1 MRDHRRCDANRSS
14 CEQTLRC
21 GGGIAGVES
30 YSGNCD
36 CIFYGTRRGAARIGA
51 RHYQRL
57 SAAPV
62 TRANITQVKIDM
74 FDFLKRGRL
83 IRRGLASRKTRRRRP
98 RSELRRSLEYAPYSK
113 LLIFA
118 MFVGGLAFLVFSG
131 QQPEP
136 TKNFVIALLVL
147 ATAITQLWINQPKS
161 FSRSSRILLIFGVI
175 LVQLT
180 VTKLLLVI
188 CNSGNYQFLKP
199 EMGGLITPY
208 AFAPLV
214 LSVLLGRQ
222 HGLYAAFFVSLWSSV
237 LFGPIDAPLLVT
249 SLISGFTAV
258 SLTLQV
264 RRRSKLIRAGFGV
277 GLAIW
282 LLSLTFGL
290 IGPINWFYPTANDWG
305 MIGVQS
311 ALAIGNGIITATIV
325 GGALPMLENVFGITT
340 DISWL
345 EASDINHP
353 LLRRMTIEA
362 PGTYHHSLAVAN
374 LAEAAA
380 EAIGANATLC
390 RVCAYFHDVGKLVK
404 PDYFTENMSFERNPH
419 EDLAPTMSALI
430 IIAHVKEGVD
440 LALKHKLNQRIIDI
454 IQEHHGTSLVYYFY
468 KRAQQ
473 MHEDA
478 RAGGKIMKMR
488 QDDIPEVREESFRYS
503 GPKPQT
509 KESAIVSLADAVE
522 SASRSLEKPTPAKI
536 EQLVNDIID
545 QRISDHQLDECDLTL
560 RDVRVIAE
568 RFRFTLMTMLH
579 SRIAY
584 PKHETKSPTPRE
596 DSARPDVMVTTRKP
610 ETAPP
615 VSAA

>member
-1 MRDHRRCDANRSS
+1 
-14 CEQTLRC
+14 
-21 GGGIAGVES
+21 
-30 YSGNCD
+30 
-36 CIFYGTRRGAARIGA
+36 
-51 RHYQRL
+51 
-57 SAAPV
+57 
-62 TRANITQVKIDM
+62 M

-83 IRRGLASRKTRRRRP
+83 VKRGLASRKRRRRRS
-98 RSELRRSLEYAPYSK
+98 RSELMRNVECSSHVK
-113 LLIFA
+113 VIIFA
-118 MFVGGLAFLVFSG
+118 LFAGGLAFLVFSG

-136 TKNFVIALLVL
+136 TKNYVIALLVL

-161 FSRSSRILLIFGVI
+161 FEQNSRILLVFSIIF
-175 LVQLT
+175 VQLA
-180 VTKLLLVI
+180 VIKLLLVV
-188 CNSGNYQFLKP
+188 CNSGSYRFLRP
-199 EMGGLITPY
+199 ETARLIMPY

-222 HGLYAAFFVSLWSSV
+222 HGLYAAFFVSLWSSM
-237 LFGPIDAPLLVT
+237 LFGPIDAPLLIT

-264 RRRSKLIRAGFGV
+264 RRRGQLVRAGFGV

-305 MIGVQS
+305 MIGLQS
-311 ALAIGNGIITATIV
+311 ALAIGNGIVTATIV
-325 GGALPMLENVFGITT
+325 GGVLPMLENVFGITT

-345 EASDINHP
+345 EASDLNHP
-353 LLRRMTIEA
+353 LLRRMTIET
-362 PGTYHHSLAVAN
+362 PGTYHHSLVVAN
-374 LAEAAA
+374 LAEAGA

-390 RVCAYFHDVGKLVK
+390 RVCSYFHDVGKLVK
-404 PDYFTENMSFERNPH
+404 PDYFTENMNFERNPH

-440 LALKHKLNQRIIDI
+440 LALKHKLNQSIIDI
-454 IQEHHGTSLVYYFY
+454 VQEHHGTSLVYYFY
-468 KRAQQ
+468 KRALQ

-488 QDDIPEVREESFRYS
+488 PDDIPEVREESCRYS

-545 QRISDHQLDECDLTL
+545 QRISDRQLDECDLTL
-560 RDVRVIAE
+560 HDIRIIAE

-584 PKHETKSPTPRE
+584 PRQ
-596 DSARPDVMVTTRKP
+596 ATT
-610 ETAPP
+610 TAN
-615 VSAA
+615 

>member
-1 MRDHRRCDANRSS
+1 
-14 CEQTLRC
+14 
-21 GGGIAGVES
+21 
-30 YSGNCD
+30 
-36 CIFYGTRRGAARIGA
+36 
-51 RHYQRL
+51 
-57 SAAPV
+57 
-62 TRANITQVKIDM
+62 M

-98 RSELRRSLEYAPYSK
+98 RSELMRSLEYAPYSK

-118 MFVGGLAFLVFSG
+118 VFVSGLAFLVFSG

-147 ATAITQLWINQPKS
+147 ATAITQLWINQPKT
-161 FSRSSRILLIFGVI
+161 FSRSSRILLVFGII
-175 LVQLT
+175 LVQLA
-180 VTKLLLVI
+180 VTKLVLVI
-188 CNSGNYQFLKP
+188 CNSGNYRILKP

-290 IGPINWFYPTANDWG
+290 IGPINLFPPVANDWG
-305 MIGVQS
+305 MIGFQS
-311 ALAIGNGIITATIV
+311 ALAIGNGILTATLV
-325 GGALPMLENVFGITT
+325 GGALPMLEHLFRITT

-345 EASDINHP
+345 EASDLNHP

-362 PGTYHHSLAVAN
+362 PGTYHHSLVVAN

-390 RVCAYFHDVGKLVK
+390 RVCSYFHDVGKLIK
-404 PDYFTENMSFERNPH
+404 PEYFTENMSFERNPH
-419 EDLAPTMSALI
+419 DDLAPTMSALI

-440 LALKHKLNQRIIDI
+440 LALKYKLHQRIIDI

-468 KRAQQ
+468 QRALQQ
-473 MHEDA
+473 HEDA
-478 RAGGKIMKMR
+478 RAGGKIMKLR
-488 QDDIPEVREESFRYS
+488 EDDIPAVREESFRYS

-509 KESAIVSLADAVE
+509 KESAIVSLADMVE
-522 SASRSLEKPTPAKI
+522 SASRSLEKPTPQKI
-536 EQLVNDIID
+536 ESLVNELIGE
-545 QRISDHQLDECDLTL
+545 RITDRQLDDCDLTL
-560 RDVRVIAE
+560 AELKVIAE
-568 RFRFTLMTMLH
+568 RFRFTLMMMLH

-584 PKHETKSPTPRE
+584 PKHGPKPTAPRE
-596 DSARPDVMVTTRKP
+596 ETLRPDVMAATRKP

>member
-1 MRDHRRCDANRSS
+1 
-14 CEQTLRC
+14 
-21 GGGIAGVES
+21 
-30 YSGNCD
+30 
-36 CIFYGTRRGAARIGA
+36 
-51 RHYQRL
+51 
-57 SAAPV
+57 
-62 TRANITQVKIDM
+62 M

-83 IRRGLASRKTRRRRP
+83 VKRGLASRKKRRRRP
-98 RSELRRSLEYAPYSK
+98 QSELMRNLESSLYVK
-113 LLIFA
+113 VFIFA
-118 MFVGGLAFLVFSG
+118 LFAGGLAFLVFGG

-136 TKNFVIALLVL
+136 TKNYVIALLVL
-147 ATAITQLWINQPKS
+147 TTAITQLWINQPKS
-161 FSRSSRILLIFGVI
+161 FEQNSRILLVFSVIF
-175 LVQLT
+175 VQLT
-180 VTKLLLVI
+180 VTKLLLIV
-188 CNSGNYQFLKP
+188 CNSGNYWFLRP

-222 HGLYAAFFVSLWSSV
+222 HGLYAAFFVSLWSSM
-237 LFGPIDAPLLVT
+237 LFGPIDAPLLIT

-264 RRRSKLIRAGFGV
+264 RRRSKLIRAGFYV

-305 MIGVQS
+305 MIGLQS
-311 ALAIGNGIITATIV
+311 ALAIGNGIVTATIV
-325 GGALPMLENVFGITT
+325 GGALPMLENFFGITT

-345 EASDINHP
+345 EASDLNHP

-362 PGTYHHSLAVAN
+362 PGTYHHSLVVAN

-390 RVCAYFHDVGKLVK
+390 RVCSYFHDVGKLVK
-404 PDYFTENMSFERNPH
+404 PEYFTENMAFGRNPH
-419 EDLAPTMSALI
+419 DDLAPTMSALI

-468 KRAQQ
+468 QRAMQQ
-473 MHEDA
+473 QEDA
-478 RAGGKIMKMR
+478 RAGGKIMNIR
-488 QDDIPEVREESFRYS
+488 EEDIPEVQEESFRYG

-509 KESAIVSLADAVE
+509 KESAIVSLADIVE
-522 SASRSLEKPTPAKI
+522 SASRSLEKPTPQKI
-536 EQLVNDIID
+536 EQLVNELIEE
-545 QRISDHQLDECDLTL
+545 RIADGQLDECDLTL
-560 RDVRVIAE
+560 GEIRIIAE

-579 SRIAY
+579 TRIAY
-584 PKHETKSPTPRE
+584 PTPESKFPTPRD
-596 DSARPDVMVTTRKP
+596 DSLRPDVMASLRKP
-610 ETAPP
+610 ASKIGRAH
-615 VSAA
+615 V